1 MKKIIYILC
10 LFALSN
16 CNLFKKNKSYAPPA
30 DVSTISD
37 SSRILEN
44 EQVDKNNEP
53 ATYQPSREKFWDL
66 IHTKLNLS
74 FDYKHKEGIGN
85 AILILRP
92 WFYAQDSLV
101 LGAKKMDIKSLTCI
115 NGKSIKQYKTDSTK
129 IYIYFEKAVTDT
141 VQIQISY
148 IAKPYQQ
155 KSKGSLA
162 ITEDRGLYF
171 INADSS
177 EPEKPTQIWTQGE
190 TEAASCWFPTIDAPN
205 EKMTQEINL
214 TVDSALTTLSNGK
227 LVKTIYH
234 NNKTKTDTWLQLKPH
249 APYLAMAAI
258 GPWQVYH
265 DKWRDSIVVDYLM
278 EKEYIKYAK
287 LIFGKT
293 PNMLEFFSKKLH
305 VDYPWDKFSQVVARD
320 YVSGAMENTSAVL
333 HGEFLNHDSAQHLD
347 NSYEDVVSHEL
358 FHHWFG
364 DLVTCESWSNLPLNE
379 SFATYGEYMW
389 REFEYGQDNAEAHR
403 LGYMSRYFTEAEN
416 KKEPLIRY
424 VYKDKED
431 MFDSHSYQK
440 GGLVL
445 YTLRKLVG
453 EDAFYKS
460 LELYLKKNSFKTAEI
475 HDLRLAFEEVT
486 GKDLNWF
493 FNQFFLAAGHPEI
506 YVDKVYDATNKK
518 LVITLAQGEYQ
529 NYSFPI
535 DIEVGLVGETKIL
548 KLHIKPD
555 QEIYE
560 FDMAQ
565 EPQYIIIDPGKNW
578 LCQWKINNTPKQ
590 WQTQYEVSNK
600 FMDQYEALEALKV
613 YVNADAETRDMVYSL
628 LTKSLHSNKEGI
640 VEASLKII
648 DEIEE
653 ISLVK
658 SNFEKE
664 LIMLYQ
670 TAKQSSIRNKSIL
683 IINKIND
690 STLKDIYIKAI
701 KDPSYMVMSNAL
713 EGLLTYDTTAA
724 VKMAEECLSTT
735 NKNKQTIGLAIASR
749 YGKSY
754 YSESFARMLP
764 LFSINTKIA
773 LITYMGNY
781 LTRINDV
788 EEAKSILKLFEKE
801 STYNTTPWYYQYMIR
816 GNLDAALEMQK
827 SEAIKVEIN
836 KTLNLLPPGGSMK
849 MEIK

>member
-1 MKKIIYILC
+1 MI
-10 LFALSN
+10 
-16 CNLFKKNKSYAPPA
+16 
-30 DVSTISD
+30 
-37 SSRILEN
+37 
-44 EQVDKNNEP
+44 
-53 ATYQPSREKFWDL
+53 
-66 IHTKLNLS
+66 
-74 FDYKHKEGIGN
+74 
-85 AILILRP
+85 
-92 WFYAQDSLV
+92 
-101 LGAKKMDIKSLTCI
+101 
-115 NGKSIKQYKTDSTK
+115 
-129 IYIYFEKAVTDT
+129 
-141 VQIQISY
+141 
-148 IAKPYQQ
+148 
-155 KSKGSLA
+155 
-162 ITEDRGLYF
+162 
-171 INADSS
+171 
-177 EPEKPTQIWTQGE
+177 
-190 TEAASCWFPTIDAPN
+190 
-205 EKMTQEINL
+205 
-214 TVDSALTTLSNGK
+214 
-227 LVKTIYH
+227 
-234 NNKTKTDTWLQLKPH
+234 
-249 APYLAMAAI
+249 
-258 GPWQVYH
+258 
-265 DKWRDSIVVDYLM
+265 
-278 EKEYIKYAK
+278 
-287 LIFGKT
+287 
-293 PNMLEFFSKKLH
+293 
-305 VDYPWDKFSQVVARD
+305 
-320 YVSGAMENTSAVL
+320 
-333 HGEFLNHDSAQHLD
+333 
-347 NSYEDVVSHEL
+347 
-358 FHHWFG
+358 
-364 DLVTCESWSNLPLNE
+364 
-379 SFATYGEYMW
+379 
-389 REFEYGQDNAEAHR
+389 
-403 LGYMSRYFTEAEN
+403 
-416 KKEPLIRY
+416 
-424 VYKDKED
+424 
-431 MFDSHSYQK
+431 DSHSYQK

-453 EDAFYKS
+453 EEAFYKS

-493 FNQFFLAAGHPEI
+493 FNQFFLTAGHPEI

-535 DIEVGLVGETKIL
+535 DIEVGLVGETKLL

-600 FMDQYEALEALKV
+600 FTDQYEALEALKV
-613 YVNADAETRDMVYSL
+613 YLNADADTRDMVYIL

-781 LTRINDV
+781 LTRINEV

-801 STYNTTPWYYQYMIR
+801 STYTTAPWYYQYMIR

-836 KTLNLLPPGGSMK
+836 KTLDLLPPGGSMK